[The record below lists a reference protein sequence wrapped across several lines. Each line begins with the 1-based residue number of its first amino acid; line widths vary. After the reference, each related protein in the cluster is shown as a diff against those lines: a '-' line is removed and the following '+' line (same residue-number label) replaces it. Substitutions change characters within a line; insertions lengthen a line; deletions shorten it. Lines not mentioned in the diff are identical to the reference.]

1 MLIPLLIASRNRELS
16 DAEKSAIEE
25 LSDGLEGFYARIVSC
40 EVHVD
45 GPGSRHR
52 HGTHRVRVVL
62 RVPMRTIVISRR
74 KSGSFRE
81 ALAEAF
87 RAAGR
92 RLEDHARRI
101 RGDVK
106 RHSAG
111 LRRGEDLP

>member
-1 MLIPLLIASRNRELS
+1 MLIPLRIASRDRELS
-16 DAEKSAIEE
+16 AAEKSAIEE
-25 LSDGLEGFYARIVSC
+25 LSGRLEDFYARIVSC

-45 GPGSRHR
+45 GPGHHHR
-52 HGTHRVRVVL
+52 QGTHRIRIIL
-62 RVPMRTIVISRR
+62 GVPSRTIVISRQ

-111 LRRGEDLP
+111 IRRGEDLP